1 MFRSLIFASLAVAA
15 LGLSGLSPTTAEAK
29 GFKHHHH
36 HQHHGHHHG
45 HRHGHRHGHWS
56 GAHFA
61 FGGPVYLDPS
71 CYVSRRVSTPW
82 GPRWRTVN
90 RCY

>member
-15 LGLSGLSPTTAEAK
+15 LGLAGLSPTAAEAK

-36 HQHHGHHHG
+36 HQHHGHH
-45 HRHGHRHGHWS
+45 HGHRHGHWS

>member
-1 MFRSLIFASLAVAA
+1 MFRALTFASLAVAA
-15 LGLSGLSPTTAEAK
+15 LALTGLSPTSAEAK

-36 HQHHGHHHG
+36 HPHHGHI
-45 HRHGHRHGHWS
+45 HGHRHGHWS
-56 GAHFA
+56 GAHYA
-61 FGGPVYLDPS
+61 FGGPVYLDPN

-82 GPRWRTVN
+82 GARWHTVN

>member
-1 MFRSLIFASLAVAA
+1 MFRSLAFASLAAAA
-15 LGLSGLSPTTAEAK
+15 LALTGLPLTSAEAK
-29 GFKHHHH
+29 GFKHNHHH
-36 HQHHGHHHG
+36 HKHHGHV
-45 HRHGHRHGHWS
+45 HGHRHGHWS

-61 FGGPVYLDPS
+61 FGSPVYLGPS

-82 GPRWRTVN
+82 GPRWHTVN